1 MASSCLQ
8 ICALLLALAGF
19 TTLLVTTVSSTW
31 KALDTE
37 TELVTADWVSE
48 GLWMDCAATAVG
60 SKQCKR
66 FLYMLSSDLIGA
78 TLPNNYWKV
87 SSIHGSV
94 ITTSTLFEN
103 LWKSC
108 AEDSTGVSNCRDFD
122 SMLALPAHI
131 QACRA
136 LMITSILLGFLA
148 AVLTLLGMKCTNI
161 GLSDEDGKM
170 KFAVTGGF
178 LFVLAGLCSMV
189 AISWYAAMVTAQFFN
204 QHYAG
209 TKYELGEA
217 LYLGW
222 AGSVLYILGGILLTC
237 SCRGKENQNYS
248 PKKYTYSAAQAASQR
263 SPEQPAAMGR
273 CVTVFS
279 SRSSPGNVIH
289 QH

>member
-1 MASSCLQ
+1 MTATLEIVGFILCLGG
-8 ICALLLALAGF
+8 LA
-19 TTLLVTTVSSTW
+19 V
-31 KALDTE
+31 
-37 TELVTADWVSE
+37 
-48 GLWMDCAATAVG
+48 
-60 SKQCKR
+60 
-66 FLYMLSSDLIGA
+66 IGA

-108 AEDSTGVSNCRDFD
+108 ATDSTGVSNCRDFD

-148 AVLTLLGMKCTNI
+148 AVLSLLGMKCTNI

-170 KFAVTGGF
+170 KFTVTGGF
-178 LFVLAGLCSMV
+178 LFILGGLCSMV

-204 QHYAG
+204 QLYAG

-222 AGSVLYILGGILLTC
+222 TGSILYILGGILLTC
-237 SCRGKENQNYS
+237 SCRGKEKQNYS
-248 PKKYTYSAAQAASQR
+248 PKKYAYSAAQAASQ
-263 SPEQPAAMGR
+263 PHMHP
-273 CVTVFS
+273 
-279 SRSSPGNVIH
+279 RSSDTVISNKEYV
-289 QH
+289 